1 MDDFEIYNN
10 DINNE
15 NYELYLLK
23 KEKNIKKQ
31 KQQRNILFKNKKK
44 GHNIIINSIDKYLL
58 RIFMGYLYELK
69 LHTDKD
75 IMKFYALS
83 IYKNNYKIKINTI
96 LKTNVVN
103 KNKILEILKSDP

>member
-1 MDDFEIYNN
+1 MDDFEIY
-10 DINNE
+10 DIDNE

-31 KQQRNILFKNKKK
+31 KRQRKILFKNKKK
-44 GHNIIINSIDKYLL
+44 GHNIIVNSTDKYLL

-69 LHTDKD
+69 LHTNKT

-96 LKTNVVN
+96 LKTNIID
-103 KNKILEILKSDP
+103 KKKILEILKSYP